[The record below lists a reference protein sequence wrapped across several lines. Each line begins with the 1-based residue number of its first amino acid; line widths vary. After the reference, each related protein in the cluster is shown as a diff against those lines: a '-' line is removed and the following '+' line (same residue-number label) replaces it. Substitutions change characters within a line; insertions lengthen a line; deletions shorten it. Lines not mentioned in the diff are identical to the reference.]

1 VDLPATRSAPVV
13 TSDRSPLS
21 LASHIT
27 EFRILGPLEV
37 ADGGAALPLAGGKAR
52 ALLARLLLDVNRTVS
67 VDAIV
72 DSLWGEDVPASA
84 IKMVHVYVSQ
94 LRKVLPDGVL
104 RTRAP
109 GYVLE
114 VAPEAVDLA
123 QFTRLRAEG
132 RAALS
137 EGDAEAAAARL
148 RAGLAL
154 WRGAA
159 LAEFSE
165 PFAATQA
172 AHLEELH
179 VACTEDRIDADLAL
193 GHHAD
198 LVGELRVHTADHP
211 LRERLRCQLMLALYR
226 AGRQAEALAV
236 YHEFRAM
243 LLAELAMEPSSALV
257 DLQHKILNQDP
268 SLDLAAPPVSRVEPL
283 HVTADDDAER
293 FVGRTAELHRL
304 ERAFE
309 AATAGRG
316 TTALVTGPAGI
327 GKTRL
332 VEQLTERARG
342 DGATVLSGRC
352 IDLVGAG
359 LPYLPLVEALRPL
372 CGSPW
377 LDGLR
382 GELRELP
389 RLHPDLHP
397 DFLGCTAHPAGDPAE
412 SRARL
417 FAEVL
422 AILEHLSH
430 GAPLVLVL
438 EDLHW
443 ADGSTLDLFAYLAHA
458 IQERRILVVG
468 TYRSDALHPEHEV
481 HRLGVGLRRERSTVA
496 VEVGPLGDEDLEAIV
511 AASTDDELSAELT
524 AAVCTRSEGNP
535 FFAAELAAA
544 AARGEHELPPAL
556 NDLLV
561 AAVARLGAD
570 TRSLL
575 RVIAAAG
582 RDVPS
587 ALLTA
592 VMALPEPAIPEA
604 LRQAVEH
611 HVLVADRARG
621 SFRFRHAL
629 LAEAVYAT
637 LLPGEREEVHARLAS
652 ALADDPS
659 LAASRA
665 INGEL
670 AQHWVAARRPVPAL
684 AASLEAARDAQAMS
698 SLDVALR
705 HLEQV
710 LVLWDDVPTAEDLA
724 GLALPAVLAWAEEL
738 AVMAS
743 RGGDEI
749 DPRALAGILGVGEE
763 ACADRVAER
772 LGVTT
777 DVAAATLEMLEREGV
792 FEAAGDGSY
801 RPARLAVSEAR
812 ELYPLAV
819 ALESI
824 AVRQSLSLDASAVEA
839 MRAANERMRAATHDP
854 SAAIIADDDFHVA
867 LTAGCDN
874 ERLLQALR
882 RVKRALL
889 RYERLYM
896 LNPARVERSVAQHDA
911 ILEALECGD
920 HGLAAQRVRENLTGG
935 LPDLAAAMS

>member
-1 VDLPATRSAPVV
+1 M
-13 TSDRSPLS
+13 
-21 LASHIT
+21 T
-27 EFRILGPLEV
+27 EFRILGPFEV

-67 VDAIV
+67 VDAII
-72 DSLWGEDVPASA
+72 DSLWGEDVPVSA
-84 IKMVHVYVSQ
+84 VKMVHVYVSQ

-123 QFTRLRAEG
+123 QFMRLRTEG
-132 RAALS
+132 RAALT
-137 EGDAEAAAARL
+137 EGDLETASMQL

-154 WRGAA
+154 WRGTA

-165 PFAATQA
+165 PFAAAQA
-172 AHLEELH
+172 AHLEELR
-179 VACTEDRIDADLAL
+179 VACIEDRVEADLAL

-198 LVGELRVHTADHP
+198 LVGELRVHAADHP
-211 LRERLRCQLMLALYR
+211 LRERPRCQLMLALYR

-236 YHEFRAM
+236 YHEFRAT
-243 LLAELAMEPSSALV
+243 LLDELAMEPSSALT
-257 DLQHKILNQDP
+257 DLQHKILNQDA
-268 SLDLAAPPVSRVEPL
+268 SLDLADDTALPVSNVEPL
-283 HVTADDDAER
+283 HLTADDDTEP
-293 FVGRTAELHRL
+293 FVGRSAELHRL
-304 ERAFE
+304 ELALE

-316 TTALVTGPAGI
+316 TTALLTGPAGI

-332 VEQLTERARG
+332 VEQLARRARAN
-342 DGATVLSGRC
+342 GATVLSGRC

-397 DFLGCTAHPAGDPAE
+397 DFAGGAAPPGHGDPAE

-430 GAPLVLVL
+430 GAPVMLAL

-443 ADGSTLDLFAYLAHA
+443 ADGSTLDLFTYLAHA
-458 IQERRILVVG
+458 VRQRRVLVVG

-481 HRLGVGLRRERSTVA
+481 HRLGAGLRRERSTVT
-496 VEVGPLGDEDLEAIV
+496 VEVGPLHDEDVEAIL
-511 AASTDDELSAELT
+511 AASLDEPLPAELT
-524 AAVCTRSEGNP
+524 AAVCARSEGNP
-535 FFAAELAAA
+535 FFAGELAAA

-556 NDLLV
+556 HDLLV
-561 AAVARLGAD
+561 AAVARLD
-570 TRSLL
+570 ENTRSLL
-575 RVIAAAG
+575 RVVAAAG
-582 RDVPS
+582 RDVPP

-592 VMALPEPAIPEA
+592 VMALPEPVVLEA

-611 HVLVADRARG
+611 HVLVADRSRG

-629 LAEAVYAT
+629 FAEAVYAT
-637 LLPGEREEVHARLAS
+637 LLPGEREEVHARLAT
-652 ALADDPS
+652 ALARDPS

-670 AQHWVAARRPVPAL
+670 AQHWVAARQPVQAL
-684 AASLEAARDAQAMS
+684 AASLDAARDAQAVS

-710 LVLWDDVPTAEDLA
+710 LLLWDDVPTAEDLA

-738 AVMAS
+738 AVMAA
-743 RGGDEI
+743 RGGDEL
-749 DPRALAGILGVGEE
+749 DARALAGILGVGES
-763 ACADRVAER
+763 ARADRVAER
-772 LGVTT
+772 LGVTPQ
-777 DVAAATLEMLEREGV
+777 VAAATLEMLEREGV
-792 FEAAGDGSY
+792 LEAAGDDAY

-824 AVRQSLSLDASAVEA
+824 AVRQSPPLDANALAALSE
-839 MRAANERMRAATHDP
+839 ANERMRAAAHDP
-854 SAAIIADDDFHVA
+854 SVAIVADDDFHAA
-867 LTAGCDN
+867 LTAGCGN
-874 ERLLQALR
+874 ERLLKALR

-911 ILEALECGD
+911 ILEALERGD
-920 HGLAAQRVRENLTGG
+920 HGQAAQRVRENLTGG
-935 LPDLAAAMS
+935 LPDLAAAMA